1 MSMNGPLRPTE
12 PSESSDP
19 LDRVLGAA
27 PMPEPDAWFT
37 ARTLARC
44 RASQPDERP
53 AVSWRLV
60 WRRWAVVGIFSLCLA
75 GFGLQQLHRNHT
87 LRRHHQHS
95 AQEAFEVISQVDS
108 HSDLS
113 WQDSSL

>member
-1 MSMNGPLRPTE
+1 MNGSHQPNSPPEDFDL
-12 PSESSDP
+12 

-44 RASQPDERP
+44 RSSQPTARP
-53 AVSWRLV
+53 AISWGYL
-60 WRRWAVVGIFSLCLA
+60 WRRWAVAGVFTLCLA

-87 LRRHHQHS
+87 LRIHHQHS
-95 AQEAFEVISQVDS
+95 AQEAFEVISKVDTD
-108 HSDLS
+108 SDLS